1 MSLPLPQ
8 GYVAVHVAQPSAT
21 YVHSVRC
28 SERHRSERLLVR
40 LFVLACACVC
50 VCVLQRACASVCTC
64 VCTIARCCA
73 QVASAC
79 GAASCSMHL
88 HAQLCQRAMHKS
100 VVCEQ
105 CVKQR
110 IVGLRFRKFFFPC
123 VRTMANKQQHA
134 SGRCALQARFVV
146 QHCGKS
152 HSQNGEASS
161 ARVVAHCRAAK
172 TKCAL
177 LHTSTPMKQRLR
189 QQCLR
194 TLSRIS
200 T

>member
-73 QVASAC
+73 QVASAR

-110 IVGLRFRKFFFPC
+110 IVGLRFRKFFFSMC
-123 VRTMANKQQHA
+123 AHNGKQTTARKRALRIA
-134 SGRCALQARFVV
+134 SAFCCTA
-146 QHCGKS
+146 
-152 HSQNGEASS
+152 
-161 ARVVAHCRAAK
+161 
-172 TKCAL
+172 
-177 LHTSTPMKQRLR
+177 LR
-189 QQCLR
+189 QESQ
-194 TLSRIS
+194 SEWGSEFS
-200 T
+200 TRCCSLQSC

>member
-1 MSLPLPQ
+1 VSLPLPQ

-73 QVASAC
+73 QVASAR

-110 IVGLRFRKFFFPC
+110 IVGLRFRKFFFH
-123 VRTMANKQQHA
+123 V
-134 SGRCALQARFVV
+134 CAQWQTNNSTQA
-146 QHCGKS
+146 G
-152 HSQNGEASS
+152 
-161 ARVVAHCRAAK
+161 VAHCKRVLLYSTAARVTVRMGK
-172 TKCAL
+172 RVQHAL
-177 LHTSTPMKQRLR
+177 LLTAELLKPSAPSCTRAHR
-189 QQCLR
+189 
-194 TLSRIS
+194 
-200 T
+200 

>member
-1 MSLPLPQ
+1 
-8 GYVAVHVAQPSAT
+8 VHVAQPSAT

-50 VCVLQRACASVCTC
+50 VCVAACLCFSVHVCLHDCTLLCASCERAWCCELFNAFACATVSTSY
-64 VCTIARCCA
+64 A
-73 QVASAC
+73 QVC
-79 GAASCSMHL
+79 CL
-88 HAQLCQRAMHKS
+88 RAMRQATHCWFAFS
-100 VVCEQ
+100 QV
-105 CVKQR
+105 
-110 IVGLRFRKFFFPC
+110 FFPC

-177 LHTSTPMKQRLR
+177 LHTSAPMKQRLR